1 MYKPTPLLSYF
12 WGLFSGL
19 IVSAFLFNSLTQTEA
34 ETEKTPVKTEQ
45 TTTSPVRAADA
56 PVLTLAA
63 RAELLLKYYTIRDGA
78 EETNLA
84 PLLQKNGHLEI
95 FKQMLQQSTA
105 DVSDLIQSTQSFTA
119 AQFYASLVR
128 IKQKDEEQQAK
139 AQLELLNLR
148 TALLQNY
155 NKRRLT
161 NRRSSG
167 AIIPPASE
175 Q

>member
-19 IVSAFLFNSLTQTEA
+19 ILSAFLFNSLTQTEA
-34 ETEKTPVKTEQ
+34 EPKQTAAKTVQTQ
-45 TTTSPVRAADA
+45 TTTSPARAVA

-139 AQLELLNLR
+139 AQLELLKPAA
-148 TALLQNY
+148 TATP
-155 NKRRLT
+155 T
-161 NRRSSG
+161 N
-167 AIIPPASE
+167 AQQAPIN
-175 Q
+175 

>member
-19 IVSAFLFNSLTQTEA
+19 IVSAFLFNSLTQTEVD
-34 ETEKTPVKTEQ
+34 TENTKPKTEQ
-45 TTTSPVRAADA
+45 TDIAVSSTPAADT

-95 FKQMLQQSTA
+95 FRQMLQQSSA

-128 IKQKDEEQQAK
+128 IKQRDEEQQAK
-139 AQLELLNLR
+139 AQLELLKP
-148 TALLQNY
+148 AQAPAPLQ
-155 NKRRLT
+155 T
-161 NRRSSG
+161 
-167 AIIPPASE
+167 

>member
-19 IVSAFLFNSLTQTEA
+19 IVSAFLFNSLTQTEKQPEQSMAATQPKAAVVA
-34 ETEKTPVKTEQ
+34 EKPAV
-45 TTTSPVRAADA
+45 VDA
-56 PVLTLAA
+56 PSLTLAA

-95 FKQMLQQSTA
+95 FQQMLQQSTA

-139 AQLELLNLR
+139 AQLELLKP
-148 TALLQNY
+148 AAPAV
-155 NKRRLT
+155 
-161 NRRSSG
+161 SG
-167 AIIPPASE
+167 IP
-175 Q
+175 QGVTQ

>member
-19 IVSAFLFNSLTQTEA
+19 IVSAFLFNSLTQTEVTSEQIPV
-34 ETEKTPVKTEQ
+34 ETEQ
-45 TTTSPVRAADA
+45 N
-56 PVLTLAA
+56 TLAA
-63 RAELLLKYYTIRDGA
+63 SSTSVVDVPIQSLATRAELLLKYYTIRDGA

-95 FKQMLQQSTA
+95 FRQMLQQSTA

-139 AQLELLNLR
+139 AQLELLKP
-148 TALLQNY
+148 APV
-155 NKRRLT
+155 
-161 NRRSSG
+161 
-167 AIIPPASE
+167 IPAVSKP
-175 Q
+175 

>member
-19 IVSAFLFNSLTQTEA
+19 IVAAFLLNSLGQTESTA
-34 ETEKTPVKTEQ
+34 SQNEIQAAQNSQNPAPVTEQ
-45 TTTSPVRAADA
+45 A
-56 PVLTLAA
+56 PLLTLAA

-84 PLLQKNGHLEI
+84 PLLQKNGHQEI
-95 FKQMLQQSTA
+95 FQQMLQQSTA

-139 AQLELLNLR
+139 AQLELLK
-148 TALLQNY
+148 TAAQPIDS
-155 NKRRLT
+155 NK
-161 NRRSSG
+161 S
-167 AIIPPASE
+167 
-175 Q
+175 

>member
-19 IVSAFLFNSLTQTEA
+19 IVSAFLFNSLTQTEV
-34 ETEKTPVKTEQ
+34 EPKKTAVKTEQ
-45 TTTSPVRAADA
+45 KQSMASQIRAADA

-95 FKQMLQQSTA
+95 FRLMLQQSTA
-105 DVSDLIQSTQSFTA
+105 DVSDLIQSTNSFTA

-139 AQLELLNLR
+139 AQLELLKPAQ
-148 TALLQNY
+148 TAV
-155 NKRRLT
+155 
-161 NRRSSG
+161 
-167 AIIPPASE
+167 PASTP
-175 Q
+175 QTPIN

>member
-19 IVSAFLFNSLTQTEA
+19 IVSAFLFNSLTQTEVQP
-34 ETEKTPVKTEQ
+34 EQKPVQTAQKP
-45 TTTSPVRAADA
+45 TTTSPARAADA

-84 PLLQKNGHLEI
+84 PLLQRNGHLVI
-95 FKQMLQQSTA
+95 FQQMLQQSTA

-139 AQLELLNLR
+139 AQLELLKP
-148 TALLQNY
+148 A
-155 NKRRLT
+155 
-161 NRRSSG
+161 
-167 AIIPPASE
+167 PPATAVP
-175 Q
+175 QG

>member
-1 MYKPTPLLSYF
+1 M
-12 WGLFSGL
+12 
-19 IVSAFLFNSLTQTEA
+19 
-34 ETEKTPVKTEQ
+34 KTEQ

-139 AQLELLNLR
+139 AQLELLKPAG
-148 TALLQNY
+148 TATTRNY
-155 NKRRLT
+155 NKRRLI
-161 NRRSSG
+161 NRRFVLSAQLFRLHLSNKLVRISDG
-167 AIIPPASE
+167 LVHFANQAADILL
-175 Q
+175 

>member
-19 IVSAFLFNSLTQTEA
+19 IVSAFLFNSLTQTEVASEQIPIEA
-34 ETEKTPVKTEQ
+34 EQ
-45 TTTSPVRAADA
+45 N
-56 PVLTLAA
+56 TLAA
-63 RAELLLKYYTIRDGA
+63 SSTSVVDAPTLSLATRAELLLKYYTIRDGA

-95 FKQMLQQSTA
+95 FRQMLQQSTA
-105 DVSDLIQSTQSFTA
+105 DVSDLIQSTHSFTA

-139 AQLELLNLR
+139 AQLELLKP
-148 TALLQNY
+148 APV
-155 NKRRLT
+155 
-161 NRRSSG
+161 
-167 AIIPPASE
+167 IPAVSPP
-175 Q
+175 

>member
-19 IVSAFLFNSLTQTEA
+19 IVSAFLFNSLTHTDSE
-34 ETEKTPVKTEQ
+34 PEQ
-45 TTTSPVRAADA
+45 TAVITTQSQNTNDAARSADA

-139 AQLELLNLR
+139 AQLELL
-148 TALLQNY
+148 
-155 NKRRLT
+155 K
-161 NRRSSG
+161 
-167 AIIPPASE
+167 PA
-175 Q
+175 QLAVPATPTQTPIN

>member
-19 IVSAFLFNSLTQTEA
+19 IVSAFLFNSLTQTEV
-34 ETEKTPVKTEQ
+34 ETENTKPKTEQ
-45 TTTSPVRAADA
+45 TDTAVSSTPAVDT

-95 FKQMLQQSTA
+95 FRQMLQQSSA

-128 IKQKDEEQQAK
+128 IKQRDEEQQAK
-139 AQLELLNLR
+139 AQLELLKP
-148 TALLQNY
+148 AQAPAPLQ
-155 NKRRLT
+155 T
-161 NRRSSG
+161 
-167 AIIPPASE
+167 

>member
-19 IVSAFLFNSLTQTEA
+19 IVSAFLFNSLTQSENQAQT
-34 ETEKTPVKTEQ
+34 TPVQTEP
-45 TTTSPVRAADA
+45 TPTAANQIVSVDT
-56 PVLTLAA
+56 PELSLAA

-84 PLLQKNGHLEI
+84 PALQQNGHLVI
-95 FKQMLQQSTA
+95 FQQMLQQSTA
-105 DVSDLIQSTQSFTA
+105 DVSDLIQSTNSFTA

-139 AQLELLNLR
+139 AQLELLKPTPVPVN
-148 TALLQNY
+148 TPIN
-155 NKRRLT
+155 
-161 NRRSSG
+161 
-167 AIIPPASE
+167 
-175 Q
+175 

>member
-19 IVSAFLFNSLTQTEA
+19 IVSAFLFNSLIQTDGQPEKKAAQTEQ
-34 ETEKTPVKTEQ
+34 KQ
-45 TTTSPVRAADA
+45 TTVSAVPAADEPA
-56 PVLTLAA
+56 LTLAA

-139 AQLELLNLR
+139 AQLELL
-148 TALLQNY
+148 
-155 NKRRLT
+155 K
-161 NRRSSG
+161 
-167 AIIPPASE
+167 PAE
-175 Q
+175 APAPIKTQQAPIH

>member
-19 IVSAFLFNSLTQTEA
+19 IISAFLFNSLTQTDIQPENSIAKA
-34 ETEKTPVKTEQ
+34 EQELGSTVPVPE
-45 TTTSPVRAADA
+45 VDA
-56 PVLTLAA
+56 PTLTLAA

-95 FKQMLQQSTA
+95 FRQMLQQSSA
-105 DVSDLIQSTQSFTA
+105 DVSDLIASTSSFTA

-139 AQLELLNLR
+139 AQLELL
-148 TALLQNY
+148 
-155 NKRRLT
+155 K
-161 NRRSSG
+161 
-167 AIIPPASE
+167 PAPAPTPANVQQAPSH
-175 Q
+175 

>member
-19 IVSAFLFNSLTQTEA
+19 IVSAFLFNSLTQTEVKPEQA
-34 ETEKTPVKTEQ
+34 KVVTAQKPVAS
-45 TTTSPVRAADA
+45 SPARSDA
-56 PVLTLAA
+56 LTLTLAA

-84 PLLQKNGHLEI
+84 PALQKNGHLVI
-95 FKQMLQQSTA
+95 FQQVLQQSPA

-139 AQLELLNLR
+139 AQLELL
-148 TALLQNY
+148 
-155 NKRRLT
+155 K
-161 NRRSSG
+161 
-167 AIIPPASE
+167 PASAPAPVKA
-175 Q
+175 QPQG

>member
-19 IVSAFLFNSLTQTEA
+19 IVSAFLFNSLTEA
-34 ETEKTPVKTEQ
+34 EPEKAAVKTAQ
-45 TTTSPVRAADA
+45 TQNKTSPAAAVQA

-84 PLLQKNGHLEI
+84 PLLQKNGHLVI
-95 FKQMLQQSTA
+95 FQQMLQQSTA

-139 AQLELLNLR
+139 AQLELL
-148 TALLQNY
+148 
-155 NKRRLT
+155 K
-161 NRRSSG
+161 
-167 AIIPPASE
+167 PA
-175 Q
+175 QAVQPQAAAATKG

>member
-19 IVSAFLFNSLTQTEA
+19 ILSAFLFNSLTQTEA
-34 ETEKTPVKTEQ
+34 EPKKTAAKTEQ
-45 TTTSPVRAADA
+45 TQTTASPARTADA

-84 PLLQKNGHLEI
+84 PLLQKNGHLVI
-95 FKQMLQQSTA
+95 FQQMLQQSTA

-139 AQLELLNLR
+139 AQLELL
-148 TALLQNY
+148 
-155 NKRRLT
+155 K
-161 NRRSSG
+161 
-167 AIIPPASE
+167 PAQPVAPATS
-175 Q
+175 QQAPIN

>member
-19 IVSAFLFNSLTQTEA
+19 IVSAFLFNTLTQTEKQP
-34 ETEKTPVKTEQ
+34 EHKNVELKSQP
-45 TTTSPVRAADA
+45 AAAVNKAAAGLDA
-56 PVLTLAA
+56 PTLSLAA

-84 PLLQKNGHLEI
+84 PALQQNGHLVI
-95 FKQMLQQSTA
+95 FQQMLQQSTA

-139 AQLELLNLR
+139 AQLELLKPVP
-148 TALLQNY
+148 TPAQVPG
-155 NKRRLT
+155 NK
-161 NRRSSG
+161 G
-167 AIIPPASE
+167 
-175 Q
+175 

>member
-19 IVSAFLFNSLTQTEA
+19 IVSAFLFNSLTQSENQAQT
-34 ETEKTPVKTEQ
+34 TPVQTEPTPA
-45 TTTSPVRAADA
+45 TTNQIVSVDTPELS
-56 PVLTLAA
+56 LAA

-84 PLLQKNGHLEI
+84 PALQQNGHLVI
-95 FKQMLQQSTA
+95 FQQMLQQSTA
-105 DVSDLIQSTQSFTA
+105 DVSDLIQSTNSFTA

-139 AQLELLNLR
+139 AQLELLKPTPVPVN
-148 TALLQNY
+148 TPIN
-155 NKRRLT
+155 
-161 NRRSSG
+161 
-167 AIIPPASE
+167 
-175 Q
+175 

>member
-19 IVSAFLFNSLTQTEA
+19 IVSAFLFNSLTQTEV
-34 ETEKTPVKTEQ
+34 ETEHTEPKAEQ
-45 TTTSPVRAADA
+45 TDTTASSTPAADT

-95 FKQMLQQSTA
+95 FRQMLQQSSA

-128 IKQKDEEQQAK
+128 IKQRDEEQQAK
-139 AQLELLNLR
+139 AQLELLKP
-148 TALLQNY
+148 AQAPAPLQ
-155 NKRRLT
+155 T
-161 NRRSSG
+161 
-167 AIIPPASE
+167 

>member
-19 IVSAFLFNSLTQTEA
+19 IVSAFLFNSLTQTEKQSEQKPA
-34 ETEKTPVKTEQ
+34 EQKSQIPATINKV
-45 TTTSPVRAADA
+45 AATLDA
-56 PVLTLAA
+56 PALSLAA

-84 PLLQKNGHLEI
+84 PALQQNGHLVI
-95 FKQMLQQSTA
+95 FQQMLQQSTA

-139 AQLELLNLR
+139 AQLELLKPVQAPTPTPVN
-148 TALLQNY
+148 N
-155 NKRRLT
+155 
-161 NRRSSG
+161 G
-167 AIIPPASE
+167 
-175 Q
+175 

>member
-19 IVSAFLFNSLTQTEA
+19 ILSAFLFNSLTQTEA
-34 ETEKTPVKTEQ
+34 EPKKAATNTVKTQ
-45 TTTSPVRAADA
+45 TTTSPTRAADT

-95 FKQMLQQSTA
+95 FKLMLQQSTA

-139 AQLELLNLR
+139 AQLELLKPAA
-148 TALLQNY
+148 ALTP
-155 NKRRLT
+155 T
-161 NRRSSG
+161 NTQQ
-167 AIIPPASE
+167 APIN
-175 Q
+175 

>member
-19 IVSAFLFNSLTQTEA
+19 IVSAFLFTSFSQPLVVSEQPEI
-34 ETEKTPVKTEQ
+34 ETEPVKL
-45 TTTSPVRAADA
+45 TTAPAVVADI
-56 PVLTLAA
+56 PRQSLAA

-95 FKQMLQQSTA
+95 FSQMLQESTA

-139 AQLELLNLR
+139 AQLELL
-148 TALLQNY
+148 
-155 NKRRLT
+155 K
-161 NRRSSG
+161 
-167 AIIPPASE
+167 PAPMTPEVSKP
-175 Q
+175 

>member
-19 IVSAFLFNSLTQTEA
+19 IVSAFLFNSLTQTEVQP
-34 ETEKTPVKTEQ
+34 EQKPVQTAQKP
-45 TTTSPVRAADA
+45 TTTSPARAADA

-84 PLLQKNGHLEI
+84 PLLQRNGHLVI
-95 FKQMLQQSTA
+95 FQQMLQQSTA
-105 DVSDLIQSTQSFTA
+105 DVSDLIQSTHSFTA

-139 AQLELLNLR
+139 AQLELLKP
-148 TALLQNY
+148 A
-155 NKRRLT
+155 
-161 NRRSSG
+161 
-167 AIIPPASE
+167 PPATAVP
-175 Q
+175 QG

>member
-19 IVSAFLFNSLTQTEA
+19 IVSAFLFNSLTQTEVA
-34 ETEKTPVKTEQ
+34 SEQIPVETEQ
-45 TTTSPVRAADA
+45 N
-56 PVLTLAA
+56 TLAA
-63 RAELLLKYYTIRDGA
+63 SSTSVVDAPTQSLATRAELLLKYYTIRDGA

-95 FKQMLQQSTA
+95 FRQMLQQSTA

-139 AQLELLNLR
+139 AQLELLKPAPVL
-148 TALLQNY
+148 
-155 NKRRLT
+155 
-161 NRRSSG
+161 
-167 AIIPPASE
+167 PPVSNP
-175 Q
+175 

>member
-19 IVSAFLFNSLTQTEA
+19 IVSAFLFNSLTQTEQQ
-34 ETEKTPVKTEQ
+34 PEQ
-45 TTTSPVRAADA
+45 TAAKASQTVTATQKPAAADT

-84 PLLQKNGHLEI
+84 PALQKNGHLAI
-95 FKQMLQQSTA
+95 FQQMLQQSTA

-139 AQLELLNLR
+139 AQLELL
-148 TALLQNY
+148 
-155 NKRRLT
+155 K
-161 NRRSSG
+161 
-167 AIIPPASE
+167 PASP
-175 Q
+175 QPPSQASGQ

>member
-19 IVSAFLFNSLTQTEA
+19 IVSAFLFNSLTQTDVKP
-34 ETEKTPVKTEQ
+34 EKTTVQTEQ
-45 TTTSPVRAADA
+45 KQTTASPVRAADA

-84 PLLQKNGHLEI
+84 PALQQNGHLVI
-95 FKQMLQQSTA
+95 FQQMLQQSTA

-139 AQLELLNLR
+139 AQLELLKPVQAPTPTPVN
-148 TALLQNY
+148 N
-155 NKRRLT
+155 
-161 NRRSSG
+161 G
-167 AIIPPASE
+167 
-175 Q
+175 

>member
-34 ETEKTPVKTEQ
+34 EPKKAAVKAVQ
-45 TTTSPVRAADA
+45 TQPAAIQARAADQ

-84 PLLQKNGHLEI
+84 PLLLKNGHLEI
-95 FKQMLQQSTA
+95 FKQMLQQSPA

-139 AQLELLNLR
+139 AQLELLKPAT
-148 TALLQNY
+148 TATSAQQAPIN
-155 NKRRLT
+155 
-161 NRRSSG
+161 
-167 AIIPPASE
+167 
-175 Q
+175 

>member
-19 IVSAFLFNSLTQTEA
+19 IVSAFLFNSLTQTDVKP
-34 ETEKTPVKTEQ
+34 EKTTVQTEQ
-45 TTTSPVRAADA
+45 KQTTASPVRAADA

-139 AQLELLNLR
+139 AQLELL
-148 TALLQNY
+148 
-155 NKRRLT
+155 K
-161 NRRSSG
+161 
-167 AIIPPASE
+167 PA
-175 Q
+175 QAPAPIKTQPTPMN

>member
-19 IVSAFLFNSLTQTEA
+19 IVSAFLFNSLTQTEVASEQIPVEA
-34 ETEKTPVKTEQ
+34 EQNTLTPVA
-45 TTTSPVRAADA
+45 TSVADA
-56 PVLTLAA
+56 PTQSLAS

-95 FKQMLQQSTA
+95 FRQMLQQSTA

-139 AQLELLNLR
+139 AQLELLKP
-148 TALLQNY
+148 APV
-155 NKRRLT
+155 
-161 NRRSSG
+161 
-167 AIIPPASE
+167 IPAVSNP
-175 Q
+175 

>member
-19 IVSAFLFNSLTQTEA
+19 IVSAFLFNSLTP
-34 ETEKTPVKTEQ
+34 TEKQPEQSMVATEPKTAAIAEQ
-45 TTTSPVRAADA
+45 PAAVVAA
-56 PVLTLAA
+56 PSLTLAA

-84 PLLQKNGHLEI
+84 PLLQKNGHLDI
-95 FKQMLQQSTA
+95 FQHMLQQSTA

-139 AQLELLNLR
+139 AQLELLKP
-148 TALLQNY
+148 AAPAV
-155 NKRRLT
+155 
-161 NRRSSG
+161 SG
-167 AIIPPASE
+167 TPQAVT

>member
-19 IVSAFLFNSLTQTEA
+19 IVSAFLFNSLTQTEKQA
-34 ETEKTPVKTEQ
+34 EPKPAEQQSQRPAPVTKT
-45 TTTSPVRAADA
+45 AATLDA
-56 PVLTLAA
+56 PTLSLAA

-95 FKQMLQQSTA
+95 FRQMLQQSSA
-105 DVSDLIQSTQSFTA
+105 DVSDLIQSTNSFTA

-139 AQLELLNLR
+139 AQLELLKP
-148 TALLQNY
+148 AAPAA
-155 NKRRLT
+155 
-161 NRRSSG
+161 SG
-167 AIIPPASE
+167 IPQE
-175 Q
+175 VTQ

>member
-19 IVSAFLFNSLTQTEA
+19 IISAFLFNSLTQDEVASEQIPVEA
-34 ETEKTPVKTEQ
+34 QQNTPSASS
-45 TTTSPVRAADA
+45 TSDA
-56 PVLTLAA
+56 PAQSLAS

-95 FKQMLQQSTA
+95 FRQMLQQSTA
-105 DVSDLIQSTQSFTA
+105 DVSDLIQSTHSFTA

-139 AQLELLNLR
+139 AQLELL
-148 TALLQNY
+148 
-155 NKRRLT
+155 K
-161 NRRSSG
+161 
-167 AIIPPASE
+167 PAPVLPAVSNP
-175 Q
+175 